1 MPHKHMQMSD
11 EVLIALR
18 QITRAI
24 DLHSKQLVQKY
35 GLTGPQ
41 MLLLKEI
48 SRAEKISS
56 GVLSRN
62 ASLSQATVTSILDR
76 LEKAGYV
83 KRIRSLDDKR
93 VVYVEVTDQTRK
105 VFENAP
111 PLLQETFTRQ
121 LALLQPWEKTNI
133 LSTLQRVAAMMEA
146 QSMNVAPILSG
157 EELVQNDNSNVAAAA
172 NKSKPKRKT
181 KKS

>member
-1 MPHKHMQMSD
+1 MSMRHMQISD
-11 EVLIALR
+11 EILVALR

-48 SRAEKISS
+48 MKAGKISS
-56 GVLSRN
+56 GALSRN

-76 LEKAGYV
+76 LEKSGYV
-83 KRIRSLDDKR
+83 KRIRSETDKR
-93 VVYVEVTDQTRK
+93 VVFVEATDLTHK

-111 PLLQETFTRQ
+111 PLLQETFTHQ
-121 LALLQPWEKTNI
+121 LQELTPWEKTQV
-133 LSTLQRVAAMMEA
+133 LSTLQRVASMMEA
-146 QSMNVAPILSG
+146 QVLNVAPILSG
-157 EELVQNDNSNVAAAA
+157 EELVEQDAQQEPTSGKRRK
-172 NKSKPKRKT
+172 KSK
-181 KKS
+181 